1 MEKIVEPK
9 KGTVLYKRKDGAL
22 IIHDGKDDRG
32 EYLAHVKMDNGADS
46 PVQLLGSILARGY
59 WEAVYIPESQ
69 DKV

>member
-1 MEKIVEPK
+1 MEPK

-22 IIHDGKDDRG
+22 IIYDGINKNK
-32 EYLAHVKMDNGADS
+32 EYMAHVKMANGAEA
-46 PVQLLGSILARGY
+46 PVQFLGSILARGY